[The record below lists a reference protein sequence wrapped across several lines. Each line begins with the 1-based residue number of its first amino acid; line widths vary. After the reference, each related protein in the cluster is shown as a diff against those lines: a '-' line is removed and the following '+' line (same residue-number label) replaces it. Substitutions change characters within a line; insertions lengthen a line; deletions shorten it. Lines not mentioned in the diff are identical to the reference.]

1 MLVREIMREKAEVI
15 HFDHSVEEA
24 AKMMKKGD
32 FGSLPIEQNDRMI
45 GMITDRD
52 ITIRVV
58 AEGLNPKDTKVIDCM
73 SEGISYCYEDEA
85 VEAIAKKMAT
95 LHVRRL
101 PVINRN
107 KRLVGIV
114 SLTDMARN
122 AKNDRLAHEI
132 VSQATH

>member
-1 MLVREIMREKAEVI
+1 MLVREVMREKAEVI

-32 FGSLPIEQNDRMI
+32 FGSLPIEQNDKMI

-58 AEGLNPKDTKVIDCM
+58 AEGLDPKDTKVIDCM
-73 SEGISYCYEDEA
+73 SEGISYCYEDED

-95 LHVRRL
+95 LQVRRL

-122 AKNDRLAHEI
+122 AKNDKLTQEI
-132 VSQATH
+132 VSQVTH

>member
-1 MLVREIMREKAEVI
+1 MFVREIMRDKAEVI
-15 HFDHSVEEA
+15 RFDRSVQEA
-24 AKMMKKGD
+24 AQMMRKGN
-32 FGSLPIEQNDRMI
+32 FGSLPIEQNDRMV

-58 AEGLNPKDTKVIDCM
+58 AEGLDPKETKVIDCM
-73 SEGISYCYEDEA
+73 TEGISYCYDDEDADA
-85 VEAIAKKMAT
+85 VARKMASVQ
-95 LHVRRL
+95 VRRL

-122 AKNDRLAHEI
+122 ARNEKLTQEI
-132 VSQATH
+132 VSQVAH